1 MEVTCI
7 GKKLGKKGYLRL
19 DEDPATQK
27 LENSLSVKT
36 DGQVHPKFIWTSLK
50 FSFGMH
56 FFFYVINFAP
66 NIFLW
71 PESSRSWTGKR

>member
-1 MEVTCI
+1 M
-7 GKKLGKKGYLRL
+7 GNKGYLRL

-36 DGQVHPKFIWTSLK
+36 DGQVHPNFIGTSLR

-56 FFFYVINFAP
+56 FFFYIYIIDIAP
-66 NIFLW
+66 NIFIW
-71 PESSRSWTGKR
+71 PESSLSWTGKR